1 MDANER
7 QRIHWRKSLQAT
19 GALLVVW
26 FCATFVVAYFARDL
40 QMHVAG
46 WPLGFWVGAQ
56 GGLAVY
62 VAINWCHVRYMDR
75 LDATY
80 GVHDDA

>member
-7 QRIHWRKSLQAT
+7 QRIHWRKSLAVT
-19 GALLVVW
+19 GALLAIW
-26 FCATFVVAYFARDL
+26 FCVTFGVAYFARDL
-40 QMHVAG
+40 QLHVAG

-62 VAINWCHVRYMDR
+62 VAINWYHARYMDR
-75 LDATY
+75 LDAEY
-80 GVHDDA
+80 GVQDDA